1 MSEENNKVS
10 FKEVW
15 ETLRA
20 VDVSGYT
27 EEKIGLTYLSW
38 ARAWMLTL
46 NNFANAQYEFHDFD
60 GVPYRTLPDGTAEVV
75 TSVNIEGHIRSML
88 LPVMDY
94 KNNSIVTPNSRQVND
109 NRMRCLVK
117 NLAMFGL
124 GMSVFAVWDDHLPS
138 EEKDIQPKNKNSQEA
153 TPKAQPKP
161 ESKPKV
167 EPKVEP
173 KAKDIDDYSLG
184 DPAVITSQEGAENLV
199 SFMLQMADEFS
210 QTQEQLKEFYRKN
223 KATID
228 VIDRDWHEEYEVLRE
243 GFSTLKNKFT
253 IEEDE

>member
-1 MSEENNKVS
+1 MSEENNKVL
-10 FKEVW
+10 FKEIW

-38 ARAWMLTL
+38 ARAWMLTV

-124 GMSVFAVWDDHLPS
+124 GISVFAVWDDHLPG
-138 EEKDIQPKNKNSQEA
+138 EEKDIQPKPEK
-153 TPKAQPKP
+153 PKAQPKAKP
-161 ESKPKV
+161 KSKLKV
-167 EPKVEP
+167 EPKPES
-173 KAKDIDDYSLG
+173 KTKDIEDYSVG
-184 DPAVITSQEGAENLV
+184 ETSEISTKEGAENLV
-199 SFMLQMADEFS
+199 SFMLQMATEFAE
-210 QTQEQLKEFYRKN
+210 TPEQLKEFYRKN
-223 KATID
+223 KAVID
-228 VIDRDWHEEYEVLRE
+228 GIDRDWNEQYEQLRQ
-243 GFSTLKNKFT
+243 GFSKLKNTF
-253 IEEDE
+253 

>member
-1 MSEENNKVS
+1 MSEENNKVL
-10 FKEVW
+10 FKEIW

-38 ARAWMLTL
+38 ARAWMLTV

-94 KNNSIVTPNSRQVND
+94 KNNSIIKPNSRQVND

-124 GMSVFAVWDDHLPS
+124 GMSVFAVWDDHLPG
-138 EEKDIQPKNKNSQEA
+138 EEKDIQPKLEK
-153 TPKAQPKP
+153 PKAQPKA
-161 ESKPKV
+161 
-167 EPKVEP
+167 EPKPEPEP
-173 KAKDIDDYSLG
+173 KLASKGKDIKDYALDDV
-184 DPAVITSQEGAENLV
+184 AEITTPEAADGLV
-199 SFMLQMADEFS
+199 EFMLQMASEFAE
-210 QTQEQLKEFYRKN
+210 TPEQLKEFYRKN

-228 VIDRDWHEEYEVLRE
+228 TIDSDWHEQYEKLRE
-243 GFSTLKNKFT
+243 GFSTLKNKLST
-253 IEEDE
+253 EEK